1 MAESK
6 SVLHLNHSLEAVGES
21 SHSNLL
27 TSYYCNF
34 QRQQKLQQLTTQ
46 IAECEKKIASTTEKL
61 EQANSGREK
70 SVGIFFCNI
79 EYTTNFNLICSI
91 CSCISLTGSNMWLT
105 SIETNLPPG
114 APEPMDLCKELPPLP
129 SPSAPPPP
137 ILKAGAQFF
146 LAS

>member
-70 SVGIFFCNI
+70 SVGIFFAI
-79 EYTTNFNLICSI
+79 LSTPQISI
-91 CSCISLTGSNMWLT
+91 
-105 SIETNLPPG
+105 
-114 APEPMDLCKELPPLP
+114 
-129 SPSAPPPP
+129 
-137 ILKAGAQFF
+137 
-146 LAS
+146 